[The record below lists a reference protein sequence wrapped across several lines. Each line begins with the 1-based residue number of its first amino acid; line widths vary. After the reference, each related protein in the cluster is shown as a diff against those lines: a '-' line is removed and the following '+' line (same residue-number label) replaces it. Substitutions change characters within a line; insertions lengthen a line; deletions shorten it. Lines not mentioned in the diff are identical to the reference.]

1 MQMKRLHIVKL
12 LIFVV
17 VYLNVYCAVFKSR
30 SFSLLGGCP
39 AAAQLV
45 GEPSG
50 IRAVV
55 CQKKR
60 AVKAHSCPLAKKL
73 KFDEPTNLV
82 CCCSHAPTAIA
93 K

>member
-1 MQMKRLHIVKL
+1 MKRLHIVKL

-17 VYLNVYCAVFKSR
+17 VYLNVYYHAHF
-30 SFSLLGGCP
+30 LHNQPLGGCP

-50 IRAVV
+50 IRVV
-55 CQKKR
+55 ACQKKR
-60 AVKAHSCPLAKKL
+60 AVKAHSCPLGKKL

-82 CCCSHAPTAIA
+82 CCCSHTPTAIA